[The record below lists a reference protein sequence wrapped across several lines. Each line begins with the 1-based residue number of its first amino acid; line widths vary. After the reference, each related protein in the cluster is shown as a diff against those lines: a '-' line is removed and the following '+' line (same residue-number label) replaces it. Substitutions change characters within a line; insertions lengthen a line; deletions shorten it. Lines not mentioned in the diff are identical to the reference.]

1 MSCYEGPEITND
13 GLVLYYDM
21 NNTQKSWKGA
31 PTTNLLASPSDFTNA
46 SWQKT
51 RSSVTSNTT
60 TAPDGTLTAD
70 KFIEDTSVTN
80 SHYIYQPVSVTNAL
94 VYTKS
99 IYVKA
104 KERSYCAIQF
114 YATNSAF
121 TSGAAYFNLN
131 TGVVTSVDASITNSS
146 ISNIG
151 NGWYRISASSTATA
165 TASGNI
171 AFHLSSGALATSYT
185 GDGTSGIYIWG
196 AQTEVGSFAT
206 PLVTGSRANTQ
217 ALLDLTNSNTLTAT
231 SLTYASDNTFSF
243 NGTSNYVDVA
253 SNSALQFLGTLPY
266 TLEAWVYPTS
276 IKLQRIYDG
285 RPTGN
290 GPYPTIGMN
299 ATGKFDYTASAAVQI
314 TGTTTAVA
322 NTWYHVALCRSGTST
337 KLFVNGVQEGST
349 YTDTLNYI
357 IVAGRPFIG
366 ADSFSAGTNAWSGY
380 ISNFRAVKG
389 TAVYTSN
396 FTPPTSPL
404 TAITNTSLLLS
415 CVNAGIYDAA
425 VQSDL
430 VTVSN
435 AQVSTTQAKFGS
447 SSLKFNGTSDYLST
461 SETLPF
467 VFGSGDW
474 TIETWVYFSDVTS
487 SRNIYE
493 SRASTEANR
502 PVIYVWLGTIR
513 YFNGSTDAITSSTVS
528 TGQWYHLAVCKSS
541 GSTRMF
547 LNGTQTG
554 STYTDSLTYGV
565 GAGRPLIGTYTSSSG
580 FFSGYLDEFRITKGY
595 ARYTANFT
603 PPTAPFPTR

>member
-1 MSCYEGPEITND
+1 MSCYGGPEITND

-46 SWQKT
+46 SWRKT

-70 KFIEDTSVTN
+70 TFIEDTSVTN

-151 NGWYRISASSTATA
+151 NGWYRIWASSTATA

-217 ALLDLTNSNTLTAT
+217 SLLDLTNSNTLTT
-231 SLTYASDNTFSF
+231 SSLTYASDNTFSF
-243 NGTSNYVDVA
+243 NGTSNYVDVS

-266 TLEAWVYPTS
+266 TLEAWVYPTANPGAS
-276 IKLQRIYDG
+276 NWTGIFNREADVGLGRDG
-285 RPTGN
+285 YNMYFLG
-290 GPYPTIGMN
+290 
-299 ATGKFDYTASAAVQI
+299 SA
-314 TGTTTAVA
+314 
-322 NTWYHVALCRSGTST
+322 GTST
-337 KLFVNGVQEGST
+337 
-349 YTDTLNYI
+349 Y
-357 IVAGRPFIG
+357 FITER
-366 ADSFSAGTNAWSGY
+366 FCSG
-380 ISNFRAVKG
+380 
-389 TAVYTSN
+389 VYTS
-396 FTPPTSPL
+396 TSVTL
-404 TAITNTSLLLS
+404 DQSVSVNNWSYLVATYDGSNLKLYRNGTFQSSVASANNITN
-415 CVNAGIYDAA
+415 A
-425 VQSDL
+425 
-430 VTVSN
+430 
-435 AQVSTTQAKFGS
+435 TTN
-447 SSLKFNGTSDYLST
+447 L
-461 SETLPF
+461 
-467 VFGSGDW
+467 
-474 TIETWVYFSDVTS
+474 TIGKRDT
-487 SRNIYE
+487 N
-493 SRASTEANR
+493 
-502 PVIYVWLGTIR
+502 
-513 YFNGSTDAITSSTVS
+513 YFNGKIS
-528 TGQWYHLAVCKSS
+528 LAKVYNTALSADQIKQNFNALRS
-541 GSTRMF
+541 R
-547 LNGTQTG
+547 
-554 STYTDSLTYGV
+554 YG
-565 GAGRPLIGTYTSSSG
+565 I
-580 FFSGYLDEFRITKGY
+580 
-595 ARYTANFT
+595 
-603 PPTAPFPTR
+603 